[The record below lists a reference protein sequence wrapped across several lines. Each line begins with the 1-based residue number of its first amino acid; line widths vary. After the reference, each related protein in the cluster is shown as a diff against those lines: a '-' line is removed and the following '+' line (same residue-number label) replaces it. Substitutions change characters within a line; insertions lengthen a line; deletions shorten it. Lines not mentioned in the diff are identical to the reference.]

1 MQHLVFE
8 FSGWYVLLCFIVAL
22 VAASLLYFRTNEF
35 PESYKSWKYGLSFL
49 RFFTVFLIALL
60 LLSPLWRRNITKTQK
75 PVLVIAQ
82 DASSSVGDFLKNKY
96 PSYLSELNQLV
107 DNLKKEY
114 QVESFSFGERVRN
127 DLPKSFNDKVTD
139 MSELME
145 DLSSRYA
152 GNTLGGLIL
161 ASDGIYN
168 QGSNPFYLANKLST
182 PVYTIGLG
190 DTAVKKDLFI
200 NRLFHNQIVYAG
212 DELEVQTDLIA
223 KNLPGKNTKL
233 SLFEVNGNKMN
244 LLKSE
249 NLKIDNSDFF
259 KSVSMNIPSTKP
271 GTRYLRLIVTP
282 VDGEI
287 TKINNTRDFV
297 VTVLDGRQKILIF
310 AQSPHPDLGALRQS
324 FIANKNYEVKSILL
338 GEPIPNLAE
347 FDLVILHQLPAPGR
361 NFEPVF
367 KQIKDLG
374 IAQWWIAGA
383 QTDFKALNAFQDLMT
398 LNISSNLGAES
409 EALSNKN
416 FNLFQRDLEWPQKI
430 ALFPPLQVPFGEI
443 NAAKLGQILFFQ
455 RIKNLSTSYPLMS
468 LGEYGNSRS
477 ALFVGDGLWKWRL
490 SDFQLHEN
498 HAVFDGLMGKIVQ
511 YLSVKRDTRRFRVF
525 VDKPLFD
532 ENEPVSFIG
541 ELYNASF
548 ELVNTPEVS
557 ISLKNKD
564 GKIYNFL
571 FSSVGKGYQLSAG
584 ILPVGNY
591 VFSAKTSYNGKEL
604 LAEGQFLV
612 QPLQLEYIN
621 MTADHNV
628 LKALSTESDGQ
639 FFEYKELNQLTEVLK
654 KSATLKPVLVT
665 EKSTQT
671 LLSMPFLLLLLMVA
685 LSLEW
690 GIRRYIGIY

>member
-1 MQHLVFE
+1 
-8 FSGWYVLLCFIVAL
+8 
-22 VAASLLYFRTNEF
+22 
-35 PESYKSWKYGLSFL
+35 
-49 RFFTVFLIALL
+49 
-60 LLSPLWRRNITKTQK
+60 
-75 PVLVIAQ
+75 
-82 DASSSVGDFLKNKY
+82 
-96 PSYLSELNQLV
+96 
-107 DNLKKEY
+107 
-114 QVESFSFGERVRN
+114 
-127 DLPKSFNDKVTD
+127 
-139 MSELME
+139 
-145 DLSSRYA
+145 
-152 GNTLGGLIL
+152 
-161 ASDGIYN
+161 
-168 QGSNPFYLANKLST
+168 
-182 PVYTIGLG
+182 
-190 DTAVKKDLFI
+190 
-200 NRLFHNQIVYAG
+200 
-212 DELEVQTDLIA
+212 
-223 KNLPGKNTKL
+223 
-233 SLFEVNGNKMN
+233 
-244 LLKSE
+244 
-249 NLKIDNSDFF
+249 
-259 KSVSMNIPSTKP
+259 MNIPSTKP

-297 VTVLDGRQKILIF
+297 VTVLDGRQKILIL

-383 QTDFKALNAFQDLMT
+383 QTDFKALNVFQDLMT

-416 FNLFQRDLEWPQKI
+416 FNLFQWDLEWPQKI

-628 LKALSTESDGQ
+628 LKALSTETDGQ